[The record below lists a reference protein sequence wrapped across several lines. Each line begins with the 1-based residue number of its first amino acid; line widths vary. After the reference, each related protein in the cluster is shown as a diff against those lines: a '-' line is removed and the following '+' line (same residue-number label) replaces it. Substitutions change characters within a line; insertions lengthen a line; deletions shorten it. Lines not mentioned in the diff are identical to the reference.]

1 MKTPQEVVNRMLEKD
16 RFSEWMGLKVRSVS
30 EGSACVEMFV
40 KPEMLNGFNVLHGGV
55 VFALADSAFAFA
67 ANARNNLTLALDAQI
82 SFLKKSALGDIL
94 TAKVEELHNGKTTGV
109 YEVKITNQNNELI
122 AAFRGTAYRTGK
134 ELL

>member
-30 EGSACVEMFV
+30 VGSACVEMVV

-82 SFLKKSALGDIL
+82 SFLKKSVQGDIL
-94 TAKVEELHNGKTTGV
+94 TATVEELHNGKTTGV
-109 YEVKITNQNNELI
+109 YEVKITNQKNELI

>member
-30 EGSACVEMFV
+30 VGSTCVEMVV
-40 KPEMLNGFNVLHGGV
+40 KPEMLNGFDVLHGGV

-82 SFLKKSALGDIL
+82 SFLKKSVQGDIL
-94 TAKVEELHNGKTTGV
+94 TATVEELHNGKTTGV
-109 YEVKITNQNNELI
+109 YEVKITNQKNELI